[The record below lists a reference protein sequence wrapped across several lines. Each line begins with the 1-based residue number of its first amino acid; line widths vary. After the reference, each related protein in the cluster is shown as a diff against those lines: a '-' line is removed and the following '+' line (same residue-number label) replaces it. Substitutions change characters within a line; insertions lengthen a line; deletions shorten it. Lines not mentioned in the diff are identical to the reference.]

1 MIAKMRKVTALCAE
15 RDRDALVQ
23 RLYDAGV
30 VHVASL
36 PTEAGAQE
44 LLDAKAALDRLD
56 QAIAALASVAAQTG
70 AGTSL
75 GSAGLGVD
83 AAQVADRV
91 RSLAAL
97 RIDLDRQLASLALE
111 ESALAPFG
119 DFDPELAR
127 AMAQRG
133 AVVELYQYPKG
144 QAPELP
150 LGASL
155 HELSTSGGM
164 TAAAVISSSPVA
176 LALRPQPMPARSL
189 RTVRGEIASLRSRSE
204 EALSQLRALAGE
216 HKRLVAARDLANERV
231 AWQTARASLSAFG
244 PVLMLS
250 GYVPV
255 ASEASLRASFA
266 QEPFALLLSDPSPE
280 DAVPTALE
288 GPAWVRQVHTV
299 FQGIGIVPGYS
310 EPDVSQLFLLFLVL
324 FASMLIGDGG
334 YGAIVV
340 IGSLLAWRKTSR
352 SPNGVPQAVRLA
364 LTIGVGTLLWGAVT
378 GTWFA
383 VFTPTTLPPLLE
395 AMRIDWLAP
404 ADGALAVKNIMLF
417 CFVLGALHLT
427 LAHGW
432 AALRCGKTPQ
442 ALAQLGWIG
451 STWLMF
457 FLARSMV
464 LGAEMPGFTSALA
477 WTSIAAIALFMTPPK
492 SIKAEWFNHVM
503 LPLSLVSNFVD
514 VVSYLRLFAVGSAG
528 VAVAQSFNVM
538 AMKAAEG
545 GGSGFVVAAFIALFG
560 HTLNLLLAAMAVLVH
575 GVRLN
580 TLEFSAHLGLQ
591 WSGVPYR
598 PFGRSAAKRS
608 VDRANSQTNL
618 VEE

>member
-44 LLDAKAALDRLD
+44 LLDAKSALDRLD
-56 QAIAALASVAAQTG
+56 QAIAVLATVAAQAG
-70 AGTSL
+70 AAAAAVDEAH
-75 GSAGLGVD
+75 GSD

-119 DFDPELAR
+119 DFDPDLAR
-127 AMAQRG
+127 AMVQRG
-133 AVVELYQYPKG
+133 AVVELFQYPKG

-150 LGASL
+150 SGASL

-164 TAAAVISSSPVA
+164 TAAAVISSSPLT
-176 LALRPQPMPARSL
+176 LAIRSQPLPARSL
-189 RTVRGEIASLRSRSE
+189 RAVRGEIASLRSRSE

-231 AWQTARASLSAFG
+231 SWQTARASLSAFG
-244 PVLMLS
+244 PVLLLS
-250 GYVPV
+250 GYVPL
-255 ASEASLRASFA
+255 SSDASLRASFA
-266 QEPFALLLSDPSPE
+266 REPFALLLTDPSAE

-340 IGSLLAWRKTSR
+340 VGALLAWRKTSR
-352 SPNGVPQAVRLA
+352 SPSGVPQAVRLA

-383 VFTPTTLPPLLE
+383 AFTPTTLPPVLE

-404 ADGALAVKNIMLF
+404 TDSALGVKNIMLF

-442 ALAQLGWIG
+442 ALAQVGWIG

-464 LGAEMPGFTSALA
+464 LGAEMPGFTEALA

-492 SIKAEWFNHVM
+492 AIKAEWFNHVM

-528 VAVAQSFNVM
+528 VAVAQSFNTM

-545 GGSGFVVAAFIALFG
+545 GGSGLVVAAFIALFG

-608 VDRANSQTNL
+608 LDRANSQTNL

>member
-15 RDRDALVQ
+15 RDRDSLVQ
-23 RLYDAGV
+23 RLFDAGV

-44 LLDAKAALDRLD
+44 LLDAKAALDRIE
-56 QAIAALASVAAQTG
+56 QAIAVLASVAAQAG
-70 AGTSL
+70 AATL
-75 GSAGLGVD
+75 AAGAAQGAD

-97 RIDLDRQLASLALE
+97 RVDLDRQMTSLALE

-119 DFDPELAR
+119 DFDPELVR

-133 AVVELYQYPKG
+133 AVVGLYQYAKG

-150 LGASL
+150 SGASL
-155 HELSTSGGM
+155 HELSTIGGM
-164 TAAAVISSSPVA
+164 TAAAVISSSPLS
-176 LALRPQPMPARSL
+176 LAIRSQPLPARSL
-189 RTVRGEIASLRSRSE
+189 RAVRGEIASLRSRSDDVL
-204 EALSQLRALAGE
+204 AQLRALTAE
-216 HKRLVAARDLANERV
+216 SKRLVAARDLANERV
-231 AWQTARASLSAFG
+231 EWLTARASLSAFG
-244 PVLMLS
+244 PVLLLS
-250 GYVPV
+250 GFVPV

-266 QEPFALLLSDPSPE
+266 REPFALLLSDPSPE

-324 FASMLIGDGG
+324 FAAMLIGDGG

-340 IGSLLAWRKTSR
+340 IGALLAWRKTSR
-352 SPNGVPQAVRLA
+352 SQNGVPQAVRLM
-364 LTIGVGTLLWGAVT
+364 LTIGVGTLVWGAVT

-383 VFTPTTLPPLLE
+383 VFTPDNLPPVLE

-404 ADGALAVKNIMLF
+404 RDSALAVKNIMLF

-457 FLARSMV
+457 LLARSMV
-464 LGAEMPGFTSALA
+464 LGEEMPGFTAALA
-477 WTSIAAIALFMTPPK
+477 WVSIAAIALFMTPPK
-492 SIKAEWFNHVM
+492 AIKAEWFNHVM

-528 VAVAQSFNVM
+528 VAVAQSFNGM
-538 AMKAAEG
+538 AANAAEG
-545 GGSGFVVAAFIALFG
+545 GGFGYVLAAFIALFG
-560 HTLNLLLAAMAVLVH
+560 HTLNLMLAAMAVLVH

-598 PFGRSAAKRS
+598 PFGRSAAKQS

>member
-23 RLYDAGV
+23 ILFDAGV
-30 VHVASL
+30 VHVASV
-36 PTEAGAQE
+36 PTESGAQE
-44 LLDAKAALDRLD
+44 LQDAKAALDRLD
-56 QAIAALASVAAQTG
+56 QAISVLASFVASKATQSPAVDRQVRG
-70 AGTSL
+70 DE
-75 GSAGLGVD
+75 SAI
-83 AAQVADRV
+83 ADRV
-91 RSLAAL
+91 RSLAAS
-97 RIDLDRQLASLALE
+97 RADLDRQLAVLAAE
-111 ESALAPFG
+111 ETALVPFG
-119 DFDPELAR
+119 DFDPELVR

-150 LGASL
+150 SGASL

-164 TAAAVISSSPVA
+164 TAAAVISSSPLS
-176 LALRPQPMPARSL
+176 LALRPQPLPARSL
-189 RTVRGEIASLRSRSE
+189 SVVRGEIASLRSRSE
-204 EALSQLRALAGE
+204 EALAQLRSLAGE
-216 HKRLVAARDLANERV
+216 HKRLVAARELANERV

-244 PVLMLS
+244 PVHVLS

-255 ASEASLRASFA
+255 SSEDSLRASFA
-266 QEPFALLLSDPSPE
+266 REPFALLLSDPSPE

-340 IGSLLAWRKTSR
+340 IGALLAWRKTSR

-383 VFTPTTLPPLLE
+383 VFTPATLPPVLE
-395 AMRIDWLAP
+395 AVRIDWLAP
-404 ADGALAVKNIMLF
+404 ADATLAVKNIMLF

-457 FLARSMV
+457 FLARDMV
-464 LGAEMPGFTSALA
+464 LGERMPGYAGTLA
-477 WTSIAAIALFMTPPK
+477 WVSIAAIALFMTPLK
-492 SIKAEWFNHVM
+492 SIKSEWFNHVM

-528 VAVAQSFNVM
+528 VAVAQSFNAM

-545 GGSGFVVAAFIALFG
+545 GGSGYLVAAFIALFG

-608 VDRANSQTNL
+608 LDRANSQTNL

>member
-1 MIAKMRKVTALCAE
+1 MIAKMRKVTALCAD

-56 QAIAALASVAAQTG
+56 QAIAALASVPTP
-70 AGTSL
+70 AGIASSAVDTTH
-75 GSAGLGVD
+75 GSD

-97 RIDLDRQLASLALE
+97 RIDLDRQLASLAVE
-111 ESALAPFG
+111 ESSLAPFG
-119 DFDPELAR
+119 DFDPDLAR

-144 QAPELP
+144 QPPELP
-150 LGASL
+150 SGASL

-164 TAAAVISSSPVA
+164 TAAAVISSSPLT

-189 RTVRGEIASLRSRSE
+189 RAVRGEIASLRSRSE

-231 AWQTARASLSAFG
+231 AWQTARASLSAVG

-266 QEPFALLLSDPSPE
+266 HEPFALLLSDPSAE

-383 VFTPTTLPPLLE
+383 VFTPTTLPPVLE

-492 SIKAEWFNHVM
+492 AIKAEWFNHVM

-528 VAVAQSFNVM
+528 VAVAQSFNAM
-538 AMKAAEG
+538 AAKAAEG
-545 GGSGFVVAAFIALFG
+545 GGSGFVVAALIALFG

-598 PFGRSAAKRS
+598 PFGRSAAKQS